1 MLSQKIWFN
10 ANTVLQDFIIVL
22 SAIVEYAENKKKKIE
37 LIDYM
42 LTLTQD
48 IYSLTYACILHR
60 PNSFDLPRAG
70 HVDTAVNYISPE
82 RPHT

>member
-1 MLSQKIWFN
+1 MILNTGQSLS
-10 ANTVLQDFIIVL
+10 AGTVLEL
-22 SAIVEYAENKKKKIE
+22 E

-60 PNSFDLPRAG
+60 PDSFDLPRAG
-70 HVDTAVNYISPE
+70 HVGTAVNYISPE